1 MRTFAKV
8 LEHSNRAHI
17 ARTLKT
23 SRNRVNRWA
32 RAEGFPEVREI
43 PMLSE
48 ILGIPV
54 AELTSIIAESS
65 TLGTPV
71 QISGAA

>member
-1 MRTFAKV
+1 
-8 LEHSNRAHI
+8 
-17 ARTLKT
+17 
-23 SRNRVNRWA
+23 
-32 RAEGFPEVREI
+32 
-43 PMLSE
+43 MLSE

-71 QISGAA
+71 QITGAA